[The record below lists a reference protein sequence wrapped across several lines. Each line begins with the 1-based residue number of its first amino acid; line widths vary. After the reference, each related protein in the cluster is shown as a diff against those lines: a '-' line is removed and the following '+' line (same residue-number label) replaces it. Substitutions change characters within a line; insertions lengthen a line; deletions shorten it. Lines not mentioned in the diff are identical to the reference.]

1 MTNHRETI
9 GGRGRSVSNSIRGE
23 LTMKAHLRTYW
34 WVWLLIAAVVIA
46 ANEVVD
52 RVGFDQSHVPADI
65 ILAVIAVAIA
75 SSCSYLVVRRRRLT
89 T

>member
-1 MTNHRETI
+1 
-9 GGRGRSVSNSIRGE
+9 
-23 LTMKAHLRTYW
+23 MKAHLRNYW

-52 RVGFDQSHVPADI
+52 RVGFDQSHWPADI
-65 ILAVIAVAIA
+65 ILAVIAVAVT
-75 SSCSYLVVRRRRLT
+75 SYCSYVVARRRRST